1 MAEPFYFENGREN
14 VEELRDY
21 QIINAYTLFL
31 AITKH
36 SKKIS
41 SLKDFHDLYCDV
53 ETEYYNLKDLHEI

>member
-1 MAEPFYFENGREN
+1 MAEPFYFEDGREN
-14 VEELRDY
+14 VEELKKY

-36 SKKIS
+36 SNKIS

-53 ETEYYNLKDLHEI
+53 ENEYNNLKNFHEI